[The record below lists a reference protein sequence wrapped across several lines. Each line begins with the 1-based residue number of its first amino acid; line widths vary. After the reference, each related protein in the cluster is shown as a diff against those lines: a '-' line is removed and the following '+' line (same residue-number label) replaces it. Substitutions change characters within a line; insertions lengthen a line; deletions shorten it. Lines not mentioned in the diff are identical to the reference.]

1 MDMTLEDIWRG
12 IAELVPSFVAA
23 LPVAALVVLGGVLL
37 NIIIGRSFSLLA
49 RRTQLEESDIVPAR
63 NALRWLVRVVVF
75 VIVLGVFGFELGGIW
90 AMISTILAMVAIGFV
105 AVWSLLSH
113 TSATVILVLIRPFS
127 IGDDI
132 KLPSENVEGR
142 VVDLNFFFT
151 TLVDHEGSEWRVP
164 NNLFFQ
170 KVMLRKK
177 GEKAGTLAAQLNN
190 SRPAKVEPPPPP
202 AGKTDEDSEKK
213 PKSAAK
219 DNAPH
224 QMPDP
229 DTVTAPRR

>member
-1 MDMTLEDIWRG
+1 MDMTLQDIWNG
-12 IAELVPSFVAA
+12 IAELVPLFVAA
-23 LPVAALVVLGGVLL
+23 LPVAAIVILGGVLL

-49 RRTQLEESDIVPAR
+49 RRTHLDENDIVPAR
-63 NALRWLVRVVVF
+63 NTLRWLVRVVVF

-113 TSATVILVLIRPFS
+113 TSATVILVLLRPFS

-151 TLVDHEGSEWRVP
+151 TLVDHEGSEWRMP

-170 KVMLRKK
+170 KVTLRKK
-177 GEKAGTLAAQLNN
+177 GVKACNLATQLNN
-190 SRPAKVEPPPPP
+190 PEPAKVEPPPAPVEVI
-202 AGKTDEDSEKK
+202 DEDSEKK
-213 PKSAAK
+213 SASGK
-219 DNAPH
+219 
-224 QMPDP
+224 
-229 DTVTAPRR
+229 

>member
-1 MDMTLEDIWRG
+1 MRFEQIWEG
-12 IAELVPSFVAA
+12 VIELAPAFLAA
-23 LPVAALVVLGGVLL
+23 LPVAAIVILGGMLL
-37 NIIIGRSFSLLA
+37 NLIISRGLALLA
-49 RRTQLEESDIVPAR
+49 RRTQLDENDIIPAR
-63 NALRWLVRVVVF
+63 NALRWLVRVVVL
-75 VIVLGVFGFELGGIW
+75 VMVLGVFGFELGGIW

-113 TSATVILVLIRPFS
+113 TSATVILVLLRPFH

-132 KLPSENVEGR
+132 TLPSENVEGR

-177 GEKAGTLAAQLNN
+177 GRKTDTLAAQLN
-190 SRPAKVEPPPPP
+190 SPEPAKVDPPP
-202 AGKTDEDSEKK
+202 APATDIK
-213 PKSAAK
+213 PA
-219 DNAPH
+219 
-224 QMPDP
+224 
-229 DTVTAPRR
+229 

>member
-1 MDMTLEDIWRG
+1 MDMTLQDIWNG
-12 IAELVPSFVAA
+12 IAELVPLFVAA
-23 LPVAALVVLGGVLL
+23 LPVASIVILGGVLL
-37 NIIIGRSFSLLA
+37 NIVIGRSFSLLA
-49 RRTQLEESDIVPAR
+49 RRAHLDENDIVPAR
-63 NALRWLVRVVVF
+63 NTLRWLVRVVVF

-113 TSATVILVLIRPFS
+113 TSATVILVLLRPFS

-151 TLVDHEGSEWRVP
+151 TLVDHEGSEWRIP

-170 KVMLRKK
+170 KVTLRKK
-177 GEKAGTLAAQLNN
+177 GVKACNLATQLNN
-190 SRPAKVEPPPPP
+190 PEPAKVEPPPAPVEVI
-202 AGKTDEDSEKK
+202 DEDSEKK
-213 PKSAAK
+213 PASGK
-219 DNAPH
+219 
-224 QMPDP
+224 
-229 DTVTAPRR
+229 